1 MVGADP
7 HGTRNLELEDAMTT
21 YAIRRLLLA
30 VPTLVVVML
39 VVFSI
44 IRLLPGDIV
53 RLMVAEQNYA
63 ANEDALRA
71 ELGLNDPLLVQFAKW
86 TGGVLTGD
94 LGRSLWTKRP
104 IATELRQRFPVS
116 LELGLYSIL
125 IGLLI
130 SLPVG
135 VLSAIRQ
142 DTWLDYVGRSF
153 AIGLISIPGFWLAT
167 LLLVF
172 PLIWW
177 GWAPPLSYRAWS
189 DSPIDHLYYFFW
201 PALLL
206 GAGLSGT
213 TMRLTRTQMLEVL
226 RQDYVRTAHAKGLR
240 ERSVIVRHALKNA
253 MIPVVTVI
261 GLQVGFVV
269 SGTVIFETIFSIPG
283 VGKFYFEAINFRD
296 YPTIQATALF
306 IALTII
312 LANLI
317 IDLTYAVIDP
327 RIRYT

>member
-1 MVGADP
+1 
-7 HGTRNLELEDAMTT
+7 MTT

-30 VPTLVVVML
+30 IPTLAVVML
-39 VVFSI
+39 AVFSI

-63 ANEDALRA
+63 VDEEALR
-71 ELGLNDPLLVQFAKW
+71 EDLGLNDPILVQFAKW
-86 TGGVLTGD
+86 SGGVLTGD
-94 LGRSLWTKRP
+94 LGESLWTKRS
-104 IATELRQRFPVS
+104 IATELRQRVPVS
-116 LELGLYSIL
+116 MELGIYSVL

-130 SLPVG
+130 ALPVG
-135 VLSAIRQ
+135 IISAIRQ
-142 DTWLDYVGRSF
+142 DTWMDYFGRSF

-167 LLLVF
+167 LLLTF

-177 GWAPPLSYRAWS
+177 GWAPPLTYKTWG
-189 DSPIDHLYYFFW
+189 DDPIGHLYYFFW

-213 TMRLTRTQMLEVL
+213 TMRLTRNQMLEVL

-240 ERSVIVRHALKNA
+240 ERSVIVSHALKNA

-261 GLQVGFVV
+261 GLQIGFVV
-269 SGTVIFETIFSIPG
+269 SGTVIFETIFSMPG

-306 IALTII
+306 IAVTIV
-312 LANLI
+312 LANI
-317 IDLTYAVIDP
+317 VVDLTYAMIDP

>member
-1 MVGADP
+1 
-7 HGTRNLELEDAMTT
+7 MTT

-39 VVFSI
+39 AVFSI

-63 ANEDALRA
+63 VDENALR
-71 ELGLNDPLLVQFAKW
+71 EDLGLNDPILVQFAKW

-94 LGRSLWTKRP
+94 LGESLWTKRA
-104 IATELRQRFPVS
+104 ISTELRQRFPVS
-116 LELGLYSIL
+116 MELGIYSVI

-130 SLPVG
+130 ALPVG
-135 VLSAIRQ
+135 ILSAIRQ
-142 DTWLDYVGRSF
+142 DTWMDYLGRSF
-153 AIGLISIPGFWLAT
+153 AIGLISVPGFWLAT

-177 GWAPPLSYRAWS
+177 GWAPPLSYKSWS
-189 DSPIDHLYYFFW
+189 EGPLDHLYYFFW
-201 PALLL
+201 PSLLL

-213 TMRLTRTQMLEVL
+213 TMRLTRNQMLEVL

-240 ERSVIVRHALKNA
+240 ERSVIIRHALKNA

-261 GLQVGFVV
+261 GLQIGFVV
-269 SGTVIFETIFSIPG
+269 SGTVIFETIFSMPG

-306 IALTII
+306 IALTIV
-312 LANLI
+312 LANI
-317 IDLTYAVIDP
+317 IVDLTYAVIDP

>member
-1 MVGADP
+1 MA
-7 HGTRNLELEDAMTT
+7 T

-39 VVFSI
+39 AVFSI

-63 ANEDALRA
+63 VDEEALR
-71 ELGLNDPLLVQFAKW
+71 EDLGLNDPIIVQFAKW

-94 LGRSLWTKRP
+94 LGESLWTKRS
-104 IATELRQRFPVS
+104 IASELHQRVPVS
-116 LELGLYSIL
+116 MELGIYSVL

-130 SLPVG
+130 ALPVG
-135 VLSAIRQ
+135 IFSAIRQ
-142 DTWLDYVGRSF
+142 DTVLDYLGRSF

-167 LLLVF
+167 LLLTF

-177 GWAPPLSYRAWS
+177 GWAPPLTYKTWA
-189 DSPIDHLYYFFW
+189 DGPLDHLYYFFW
-201 PALLL
+201 PSLLL

-213 TMRLTRTQMLEVL
+213 TMRLTRNQMLEVL

-240 ERSVIVRHALKNA
+240 ERSVIVGHALKNA

-261 GLQVGFVV
+261 GLQIGFVV
-269 SGTVIFETIFSIPG
+269 SGTVIFETIFSMPG

-296 YPTIQATALF
+296 YPTIQAVALF
-306 IALTII
+306 IAVTIV
-312 LANLI
+312 LANI
-317 IDLTYAVIDP
+317 VVDLTYAMIDP

>member
-1 MVGADP
+1 
-7 HGTRNLELEDAMTT
+7 MTT

-30 VPTLVVVML
+30 IPTLVVVML
-39 VVFSI
+39 AVFSI

-63 ANEDALRA
+63 VDEEALRR
-71 ELGLNDPLLVQFAKW
+71 ELGLHDPILVQFAKW

-94 LGRSLWTKRP
+94 LGESLWTRRA
-104 IATELRQRFPVS
+104 ISTELRQRVPVS
-116 LELGLYSIL
+116 MELGIYSVI

-130 SLPVG
+130 ALPVG
-135 VLSAIRQ
+135 ILSAIRQ
-142 DTWLDYVGRSF
+142 DTWMDYLGRSF
-153 AIGLISIPGFWLAT
+153 AIGLISVPGFWLAT

-177 GWAPPLSYRAWS
+177 GWAPPLSYKSWS
-189 DSPIDHLYYFFW
+189 EGPIDHLYYFFW
-201 PALLL
+201 PSLLL

-213 TMRLTRTQMLEVL
+213 TMRLTRNQMLEVL
-226 RQDYVRTAHAKGLR
+226 RQDYVRTAHAKGLA

-261 GLQVGFVV
+261 GLQIGFVV
-269 SGTVIFETIFSIPG
+269 SGTVIFETIFSMPG

-306 IALTII
+306 IALTIV
-312 LANLI
+312 LANI
-317 IDLTYAVIDP
+317 IVDLTYAVIDP

>member
-1 MVGADP
+1 
-7 HGTRNLELEDAMTT
+7 MTT

-39 VVFSI
+39 AVFSI

-63 ANEDALRA
+63 VDEEALRK
-71 ELGLNDPLLVQFAKW
+71 ELGLSDPLLVQFGKW

-94 LGRSLWTKRP
+94 LGESLWTKRP
-104 IATELRQRFPVS
+104 IATELRQRVPVS
-116 LELGLYSIL
+116 MELGIYSVL

-130 SLPVG
+130 ALPVG
-135 VLSAIRQ
+135 ILSAIRQ
-142 DTWLDYVGRSF
+142 DTWMDYLSRSF

-177 GWAPPLSYRAWS
+177 GWAPPLSYKTWA
-189 DSPIDHLYYFFW
+189 DGPIDHLYYFFW

-213 TMRLTRTQMLEVL
+213 TMRLTRNQMLEVL
-226 RQDYVRTAHAKGLR
+226 RQDYVRTAHAKGLH
-240 ERSVIVRHALKNA
+240 ERSVIIRHALKNA

-261 GLQVGFVV
+261 GLQIGFVV
-269 SGTVIFETIFSIPG
+269 SGTVIFETIFSMPG

-306 IALTII
+306 IALTIV
-312 LANLI
+312 LANI
-317 IDLTYAVIDP
+317 VVDLTYAVIDP
-327 RIRYT
+327 RIRFT

>member
-1 MVGADP
+1 MA
-7 HGTRNLELEDAMTT
+7 T

-39 VVFSI
+39 AVFSI

-63 ANEDALRA
+63 VDEEALR
-71 ELGLNDPLLVQFAKW
+71 EDLGLNDPLLVQFAKW

-94 LGRSLWTKRP
+94 LGESLWTKRS
-104 IATELRQRFPVS
+104 IASELRARVPVS
-116 LELGLYSIL
+116 MELGIYSVL

-130 SLPVG
+130 ALPVG
-135 VLSAIRQ
+135 ILSAIRQ
-142 DTWLDYVGRSF
+142 DTFLDYLGRSF

-167 LLLVF
+167 LLLTF

-177 GWAPPLSYRAWS
+177 GWAPPLSYKTWA
-189 DSPIDHLYYFFW
+189 DGPIDHLYYFFW

-213 TMRLTRTQMLEVL
+213 TMRLTRNQMLEVL

-261 GLQVGFVV
+261 GLQIGFVV
-269 SGTVIFETIFSIPG
+269 SGTVIFETIFSMPG

-296 YPTIQATALF
+296 YPTIQAVALF
-306 IALTII
+306 IAVTIV
-312 LANLI
+312 LANI
-317 IDLTYAVIDP
+317 VVDLTYAMIDP

>member
-1 MVGADP
+1 
-7 HGTRNLELEDAMTT
+7 MTT
-21 YAIRRLLLA
+21 YVIRRLLLA
-30 VPTLVVVML
+30 IPTLAVVML
-39 VVFSI
+39 AVFSI
-44 IRLLPGDIV
+44 IRLLPGDVV

-63 ANEDALRA
+63 ADEEALR
-71 ELGLNDPLLVQFAKW
+71 EQLGLNDPIMVQFAKW
-86 TGGVLTGD
+86 SGGVLTGD
-94 LGRSLWTKRP
+94 LGDSLWTRQS
-104 IATELRQRFPVS
+104 IGTELRNRFPVTM
-116 LELGLYSIL
+116 ELGIYAVL
-125 IGLLI
+125 IGLVI
-130 SLPVG
+130 ALPVG
-135 VLSAIRQ
+135 VISAIRQ
-142 DTWLDYVGRSF
+142 DTMLDYLSRSF

-177 GWAPPLSYRAWS
+177 GWTPPTNYQGWS
-189 DSPIDHLYYFFW
+189 EGPLDHLYYFFW

-206 GAGLSGT
+206 GFGLSGT

-269 SGTVIFETIFSIPG
+269 SGTVIFETIFGMPG
-283 VGKFYFEAINFRD
+283 VGRFYFEAINFRD

-306 IALTII
+306 IAVTIV
-312 LANLI
+312 LANLV
-317 IDLTYAVIDP
+317 IDMTYAVIDP